1 MYQVHTCQK
10 FICTSH
16 KDIGKK
22 VAPPAGTNQ
31 TSCVASHCHYPHT
44 GRHLIRF
51 FSCFSCVFAVSARW
65 LLKLNVM
72 YSYTIKAGMSTVFF
86 GGRGGTEEILGSWGG
101 IAVKR
106 LGTPALEG
114 AAARVVAAAV
124 AVAAVAVAAV
134 ALAAVAVA
142 AVAVAAMAAVVVAV
156 AVVR

>member
-1 MYQVHTCQK
+1 MYVYAPL
-10 FICTSH
+10 IRALE
-16 KDIGKK
+16 KK

-31 TSCVASHCHYPHT
+31 TSCVASYCLART
-44 GRHLIRF
+44 LADTSLGF

-106 LGTPALEG
+106 LGTPGLDC
-114 AAARVVAAAV
+114 
-124 AVAAVAVAAV
+124 
-134 ALAAVAVA
+134 LAKG
-142 AVAVAAMAAVVVAV
+142 VVVCLV
-156 AVVR
+156 HRRFHLEMMVSLMMVE